1 MTYKVDWQYGTDRIE
16 LLQPAGLGPFNIT
29 EEECIIQV
37 DTTLSAPVGSI
48 YTLPAITPA
57 NKGQLFFI
65 KKVIDASL
73 AQVIVNPA
81 GADTIDNGAPGAL
94 GLITTNDAFLI
105 ASDGTSNWM
114 ILAINA

>member
-1 MTYKVDWQYGTDRIE
+1 MSYKIDWQYGTDKIE
-16 LLQPAGLGPFNIT
+16 LLQPAGLGPFAIT

-37 DTTLSAPVGSI
+37 DTTVSAPVGSI

-65 KKVIDASL
+65 KKVIDSSV

-81 GADTIDNGAPGAL
+81 GADTIDNGAPGSL
-94 GLITTNDAFLI
+94 GLITVNDSFLI
-105 ASDGTSNWM
+105 ASDGVSNWM
-114 ILAINA
+114 ILANNA